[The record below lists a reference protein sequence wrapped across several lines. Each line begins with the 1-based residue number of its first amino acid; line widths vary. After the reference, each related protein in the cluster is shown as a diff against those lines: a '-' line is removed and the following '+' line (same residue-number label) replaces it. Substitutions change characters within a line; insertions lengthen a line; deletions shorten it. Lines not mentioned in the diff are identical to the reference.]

1 MELLQLVLN
10 QNELMSSV
18 FADRDEYSNH
28 TKNKR
33 AIILKSTLQIQGYLI
48 VLMQPEY

>member
-18 FADRDEYSNH
+18 FADSDEYSNH

-33 AIILKSTLQIQGYLI
+33 SIVLKSILQIQGYPI